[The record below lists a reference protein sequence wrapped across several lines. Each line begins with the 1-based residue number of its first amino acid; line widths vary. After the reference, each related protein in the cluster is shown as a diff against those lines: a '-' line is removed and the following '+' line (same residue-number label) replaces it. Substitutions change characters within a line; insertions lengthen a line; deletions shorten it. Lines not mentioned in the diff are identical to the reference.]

1 MNKQLINLTL
11 SVVIEEI
18 EHILATYPTYPYQQA
33 FSVAGLRQDLV
44 AYVLSRVPNQYA
56 VVEET
61 QYSSTPALLPRY
73 STQRL
78 LDIEHWIHLG
88 IRDVLHVYN
97 RTNYSMPQTASSTP
111 TASSLVSSGLN

>member
-1 MNKQLINLTL
+1 MNKQIINLTL
-11 SVVIEEI
+11 PVVIEEI
-18 EHILATYPTYPYQQA
+18 ENILATYPTYPYQQA
-33 FSVAGLRQDLV
+33 FSAAGLRQDLV

-61 QYSSTPALLPRY
+61 QSSSNPTLLPCY

-88 IRDVLHVYN
+88 IRDFLHVYN
-97 RTNYSMPQTASSTP
+97 RSNCYMPQAITFPP
-111 TASSLVSSGLN
+111 TTSSLVG

>member
-1 MNKQLINLTL
+1 MNKQVINVTL

-18 EHILATYPTYPYQQA
+18 EHILATYPAYPYQHA
-33 FSVAGLRQDLV
+33 FSAPSLRENLI
-44 AYVLSRVPNQYA
+44 AYVLKRVPNQHV

-61 QYSSTPALLPRY
+61 QSSSNPTLLPCY

-97 RTNYSMPQTASSTP
+97 RSNCYMPQTVSCNST
-111 TASSLVSSGLN
+111 TSSLISSR

>member
-1 MNKQLINLTL
+1 MNKQIINLTL
-11 SVVIEEI
+11 PVVIEEI
-18 EHILATYPTYPYQQA
+18 EQILATYPRHPYQQA
-33 FSVAGLRQDLV
+33 FSAAGLRQDLV

-61 QYSSTPALLPRY
+61 QSSSNPTVLPHC
-73 STQRL
+73 STKRL

-97 RTNYSMPQTASSTP
+97 RSNCYMPQTASSTP
-111 TASSLVSSGLN
+111 TTSSLISSGLK

>member
-11 SVVIEEI
+11 PVVIEEI

-97 RTNYSMPQTASSTP
+97 RSNYSMPQTASYHSPTP
-111 TASSLVSSGLN
+111 ALIYSRFN